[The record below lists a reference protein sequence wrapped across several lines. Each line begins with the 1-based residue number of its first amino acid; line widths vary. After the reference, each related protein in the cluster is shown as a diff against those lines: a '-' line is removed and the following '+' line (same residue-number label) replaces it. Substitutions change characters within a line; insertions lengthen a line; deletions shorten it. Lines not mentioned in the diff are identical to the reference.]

1 MALTIRAI
9 PTLTGQAA
17 IDFEKKAREAEKKR
31 GSVDFS
37 EQKKIAKEILAKAK
51 L

>member
-1 MALTIRAI
+1 MAIKIKTI

-17 IDFEKKAREAEKKR
+17 IDFEKKAS
-31 GSVDFS
+31 SVDFT
-37 EQKKIAKEILAKAK
+37 EQKKNAKAILAKAK

>member
-1 MALTIRAI
+1 MAIKIKTI

-31 GSVDFS
+31 GSVDFT
-37 EQKKIAKEILAKAK
+37 EQKKNAKVILAKAK